1 MRLLKSFFSS
11 NPVSLTLGAILVV
24 VMLLSFGTPILDL
37 IEL

>member
-1 MRLLKSFFSS
+1 MRLLKSFFSI

-24 VMLLSFGTPILDL
+24 VMLFSFGAPILDL